1 MAEKQNEKKENDY
14 LTVVKKMVE
23 EIKFGT
29 VSIIVQDGKVV
40 QLEQNKKVRI

>member
-1 MAEKQNEKKENDY
+1 MAEKQKEQNENDY
-14 LTVVKKMVE
+14 FTVVKKMVE